1 MADQEMGKARV
12 ARLRALMQE
21 YGYDAVVLRHN
32 PDLRWL
38 TGAER
43 TFDDEVAHTAFVT
56 REGQWLHTDSRYFGT
71 FQNRLGKDTDWQLD
85 MDAVS
90 HPAWTASLIKKTHA
104 RVVAI
109 EDTADLAFF
118 DALEAELGRQSAACL
133 LLRMHGTV
141 SALRVVKDA
150 EEVSL
155 MRHAQTITDAAFEH
169 ICGYIKP
176 GLTEQQVRAELEGWM
191 LSNGADSLSF
201 DSIIASGPN
210 GANPHAQPGERVIQR
225 GDMIVMDYG
234 AGYHDYHSDM
244 TRTVCVGEPSDLQR
258 KVYEATRAANEACE
272 AAIHAG
278 VIGREIHELAHK
290 VICEAGFPEY
300 CFVHGLGHGVGLEI
314 HEQPMFNMRNDKPIP
329 AGSVITVEPGTYLP
343 GQFGVRVED
352 FGIVTKN
359 GYEVFT
365 QTPHEL
371 VCIPC

>member
-118 DALEAELGRQSAACL
+118 DALEA
-133 LLRMHGTV
+133 
-141 SALRVVKDA
+141 
-150 EEVSL
+150 
-155 MRHAQTITDAAFEH
+155 
-169 ICGYIKP
+169 
-176 GLTEQQVRAELEGWM
+176 
-191 LSNGADSLSF
+191 
-201 DSIIASGPN
+201 
-210 GANPHAQPGERVIQR
+210 
-225 GDMIVMDYG
+225 
-234 AGYHDYHSDM
+234 
-244 TRTVCVGEPSDLQR
+244 
-258 KVYEATRAANEACE
+258 
-272 AAIHAG
+272 
-278 VIGREIHELAHK
+278 
-290 VICEAGFPEY
+290 
-300 CFVHGLGHGVGLEI
+300 
-314 HEQPMFNMRNDKPIP
+314 
-329 AGSVITVEPGTYLP
+329 
-343 GQFGVRVED
+343 D
-352 FGIVTKN
+352 FGILSN
-359 GYEVFT
+359 CYEM
-365 QTPHEL
+365 HEL
-371 VCIPC
+371 LNRTIQLTENELDGQHHT